1 MCYAIPGKI
10 IDING
15 STAHIDYFGE
25 KKEAYVD
32 VEGVN
37 PGDYVFAQ
45 GGVIVERLEED
56 IALSIL
62 SGWNEAFFKLK
73 EIDRRLTEEESVYFT
88 KVDENPSPLPSPLR
102 GEGWVRGGF
111 SDETFMLHS
120 NTKDNENREAKATS
134 TPGRGD
140 FSRLFSGETLQII
153 DKAEI
158 GLSLTK
164 AELLLLLKIK
174 EEGELKLLYNAA
186 NRIRHK
192 VHKNSS
198 CVHGIIE
205 FSNICKND
213 CAYCGIRRE
222 NQRLERYRM
231 EIDEIVA
238 AVISSISNLGFRAY
252 VLQGGEDGYYTTDK
266 LAEIIR
272 KIKERCNV
280 LIFISIGERERD
292 CYQKLYN
299 AGARGVLFRFE
310 TSNLSLYGS
319 LHSTLYYENRLR
331 ILMELKEIGY
341 IIATGSLIGLPGQ
354 KEEDILDDILL
365 ASSLEPEMYS
375 FGPFIPH
382 PDTPLALA
390 PKVDINMMLK
400 VIAVT
405 RLVRH
410 DGNILVTSALEKLF
424 GIEGTR
430 RALMTGGNSM
440 MVNLTPQRYRR
451 LYSIYPGKGDGNDD
465 TRKRISDTV
474 ALLQSLGRAPMD
486 IGMKHL

>member
-10 IDING
+10 IDVIG
-15 STAHIDYFGE
+15 KSALIDYFGE

-45 GGVIVERLEED
+45 GGVIVERLDED

-73 EIDRRLTEEESVYFT
+73 EIDRRLAEEEFVS
-88 KVDENPSPLPSPLR
+88 N
-102 GEGWVRGGF
+102 
-111 SDETFMLHS
+111 SDDSKIIE
-120 NTKDNENREAKATS
+120 
-134 TPGRGD
+134 
-140 FSRLFSGETLQII
+140 II
-153 DKAEI
+153 DKAEN

-164 AELLLLLKIK
+164 DEVLSLLRIKGEKELDF
-174 EEGELKLLYNAA
+174 LYKAA
-186 NRIRHK
+186 NRIRQK

-213 CAYCGIRRE
+213 CYYCGIRRD
-222 NQRLERYRM
+222 NHSLERYRM
-231 EIDEIVA
+231 ETDEILDV
-238 AVISSISNLGFRAY
+238 VTSSNRNLGFRAF
-252 VLQGGEDGYYTTDK
+252 VLQSGEDGYYTTER

-272 KIKERCNV
+272 KIKERSSV
-280 LIFISIGERERD
+280 LLFISIGEREKE
-292 CYQKLYN
+292 CYSELYK

-310 TSNLSLYGS
+310 TSNPD
-319 LHSTLYYENRLR
+319 LHGRFHTTLQYENRLR
-331 ILMELKEIGY
+331 ILRELKDIGY
-341 IIATGSLIGLPGQ
+341 IISTGSLIGLPGQ
-354 KEEDILDDILL
+354 KEEDILDDILF

-390 PKVDINMMLK
+390 PKVDIDMMLK

-430 RALMTGGNSM
+430 RTLMTGGNSM
-440 MVNLTPQRYRR
+440 MVNLTPPKYRR
-451 LYSIYPGKGDGNDD
+451 LYSIYPGKGEGNDD

>member
-10 IDING
+10 IDVIG
-15 STAHIDYFGE
+15 KSALIDYFGE

-45 GGVIVERLEED
+45 GGVIVERLDED

-73 EIDRRLTEEESVYFT
+73 EIDRRLTEEESGYFT
-88 KVDENPSPLPSPLR
+88 KVDENPPLNPLPQ
-102 GEGWVRGGF
+102 GEGRLEGIPSIPPPLMGGGEGEGDQRGF
-111 SDETFMLHS
+111 SS
-120 NTKDNENREAKATS
+120 
-134 TPGRGD
+134 
-140 FSRLFSGETLQII
+140 ETLQII
-153 DKAEI
+153 DKAEN

-164 AELLLLLKIK
+164 DEVLSMLRIKGEKELDF
-174 EEGELKLLYNAA
+174 LYNAA

-205 FSNICKND
+205 FSNVCKND

-222 NQRLERYRM
+222 NQKLERYRM
-231 EIDEIVA
+231 DIDEIVDTI
-238 AVISSISNLGFRAY
+238 ISSVSSLGFRAF
-252 VLQGGEDGYYTTDK
+252 VLQSGEDGFYTTDK

-272 KIKERCNV
+272 KIKERCSV
-280 LIFISIGERERD
+280 LIFISIGERDRD
-292 CYQKLYN
+292 CYQELYN

-310 TSNLSLYGS
+310 TSNPEIYGN
-319 LHSTLYYENRLR
+319 LHTALHYENRLH
-331 ILMELKEIGY
+331 ILRELKDIGY
-341 IIATGSLIGLPGQ
+341 IISTGSLIGLPGQ
-354 KEEDILDDILL
+354 KEEDILDDILF

-390 PKVDINMMLK
+390 PKVDIDMMLK

-430 RALMTGGNSM
+430 RALTAGGNSM
-440 MVNLTPQRYRR
+440 MVNLTPPKYRR
-451 LYSIYPGKGDGNDD
+451 LYSIYPGKGEGNDD

-486 IGMKHL
+486 IGMNPHEPSAHKGA

>member
-10 IDING
+10 IEVIG
-15 STAHIDYFGE
+15 KSALIDYFGE

-45 GGVIVERLEED
+45 GGVIVERLDED

-73 EIDRRLTEEESVYFT
+73 EIDKRLAEEYPGSFSETFIPQRDT
-88 KVDENPSPLPSPLR
+88 KVDKNAGQDACPDFLEIIKRTEN
-102 GEGWVRGGF
+102 
-111 SDETFMLHS
+111 
-120 NTKDNENREAKATS
+120 
-134 TPGRGD
+134 
-140 FSRLFSGETLQII
+140 
-153 DKAEI
+153 
-158 GLSLTK
+158 GLSITK
-164 AELLLLLKIK
+164 SELLYLLTIK
-174 EEGELKLLYNAA
+174 EEGQLKLLYHIA

-205 FSNICKND
+205 FSNVCKND

-222 NQRLERYRM
+222 NQKLERYRM
-231 EIDEIVA
+231 DIDEIVDTI
-238 AVISSISNLGFRAY
+238 ISSVSSLGFRAF
-252 VLQGGEDGYYTTDK
+252 VLQSGEDGFYTTDK

-272 KIKERCNV
+272 KIKERCSV
-280 LIFISIGERERD
+280 LIFISIGERDRD
-292 CYQKLYN
+292 CYQELYN

-310 TSNLSLYGS
+310 TSNPEIYGN
-319 LHSTLYYENRLR
+319 LHTALHYENRLH
-331 ILMELKEIGY
+331 ILRELKDIGY
-341 IIATGSLIGLPGQ
+341 IISTGSLIGLPGQ
-354 KEEDILDDILL
+354 KEEDILDDILF

-390 PKVDINMMLK
+390 PKVDIDMMLK

-430 RALMTGGNSM
+430 RTLMTGGNSM
-440 MVNLTPQRYRR
+440 MVNLTPPKYRR
-451 LYSIYPGKGDGNDD
+451 LYSIYPGKGEGNDD

>member
-10 IDING
+10 IDVIG
-15 STAHIDYFGE
+15 KSALIDYFGE

-45 GGVIVERLEED
+45 GGVIIERLDED

-73 EIDRRLTEEESVYFT
+73 EIDKRLAEEYPGSFSETFIPQRDT
-88 KVDENPSPLPSPLR
+88 KVDKNAGQDACPDFLEIIKRTEN
-102 GEGWVRGGF
+102 
-111 SDETFMLHS
+111 
-120 NTKDNENREAKATS
+120 
-134 TPGRGD
+134 
-140 FSRLFSGETLQII
+140 
-153 DKAEI
+153 
-158 GLSLTK
+158 GLSITK
-164 AELLLLLKIK
+164 SELLYLLTIK
-174 EEGELKLLYNAA
+174 EEGQLKLLYHIA

-205 FSNICKND
+205 FSNVCKND

-222 NQRLERYRM
+222 NQKLERYRM
-231 EIDEIVA
+231 DIDEIVDTI
-238 AVISSISNLGFRAY
+238 ISSVSSLGFRAF
-252 VLQGGEDGYYTTDK
+252 VLQSGEDGFYTTDK

-272 KIKERCNV
+272 KIKERCSV
-280 LIFISIGERERD
+280 LIFISIGERDRD
-292 CYQKLYN
+292 CYQELYN

-310 TSNLSLYGS
+310 TSNPEIYGN
-319 LHSTLYYENRLR
+319 LHTALHYENRLH
-331 ILMELKEIGY
+331 ILRELKDIGY
-341 IIATGSLIGLPGQ
+341 IISTGSLIGLPGQ
-354 KEEDILDDILL
+354 KEEDILDDILF

-382 PDTPLALA
+382 PDTPLAIA
-390 PKVDINMMLK
+390 PKVDIDMMLK

-430 RALMTGGNSM
+430 RTLMTGGNSM
-440 MVNLTPQRYRR
+440 MVNLTPQKYRR
-451 LYSIYPGKGDGNDD
+451 LYSIYPGKGEGNDD

-486 IGMKHL
+486 IGMNPHEPSAHKGA

>member
-10 IDING
+10 IDVIG
-15 STAHIDYFGE
+15 KSALIDYFGE

-45 GGVIVERLEED
+45 GGVIVERLDED

-73 EIDRRLTEEESVYFT
+73 EIDKRLAEEYPGSFSETFIPQRDT
-88 KVDENPSPLPSPLR
+88 KVDKNAGQDACPDFLEIIKRTEN
-102 GEGWVRGGF
+102 
-111 SDETFMLHS
+111 
-120 NTKDNENREAKATS
+120 
-134 TPGRGD
+134 
-140 FSRLFSGETLQII
+140 
-153 DKAEI
+153 
-158 GLSLTK
+158 GLSITK
-164 AELLLLLKIK
+164 SELLYLLTIK
-174 EEGELKLLYNAA
+174 EEGQLKLLYHIA

-205 FSNICKND
+205 FSNVCKND

-222 NQRLERYRM
+222 NQKLERYRM
-231 EIDEIVA
+231 DIDEIVDTI
-238 AVISSISNLGFRAY
+238 ISSVSSLGFMAF
-252 VLQGGEDGYYTTDK
+252 VLQSGEDGFYTTDK

-272 KIKERCNV
+272 KIKERCSV
-280 LIFISIGERERD
+280 LIFISIGERDRD
-292 CYQKLYN
+292 CYQELYN

-310 TSNLSLYGS
+310 TSNPEIYGN
-319 LHSTLYYENRLR
+319 LHTALHYENRLH
-331 ILMELKEIGY
+331 ILRELKDIGY
-341 IIATGSLIGLPGQ
+341 IISTGSLIGLPGQ
-354 KEEDILDDILL
+354 KEEDILDDILF

-382 PDTPLALA
+382 PDTPLAIA
-390 PKVDINMMLK
+390 PKVDIDMMLK

-430 RALMTGGNSM
+430 RALTAGGNSM
-440 MVNLTPQRYRR
+440 MVNLTPQKYRR
-451 LYSIYPGKGDGNDD
+451 LYSIYPGKGEGNDD